1 MGSIEDVRRMNWVIL
16 VTLTMGNPF
25 IVFNKSF
32 EHKDACV
39 NYVSNPAHSD
49 TLAVEIIAVAGFNDP
64 IIDISCVTRRDG

>member
-1 MGSIEDVRRMNWVIL
+1 MGSIKDVRRMNWVIL

-39 NYVSNPAHSD
+39 NYVSNPVHSD

>member
-1 MGSIEDVRRMNWVIL
+1 MNWVIL

>member
-1 MGSIEDVRRMNWVIL
+1 MNWVIL

-39 NYVSNPAHSD
+39 NYVTNPAHSD